1 MMAAGPLSDAIGIR
15 EQGKCRR
22 RRFFRGNEC
31 QMPPPIDSLLPLKA
45 IESESMHLKWNT
57 LQNVNIFMEKPNGV

>member
-1 MMAAGPLSDAIGIR
+1 
-15 EQGKCRR
+15 
-22 RRFFRGNEC
+22 
-31 QMPPPIDSLLPLKA
+31 MPPPIDSLLPLKA